1 MFSLIFAFLSVF
13 ATKRKHNGLTI
24 SEYAKKSVRVSVL
37 EEKLDLWSKLQFDA
51 QDAKNLKAQFRVFV
65 NFCFFSVFATT
76 RKHNGLT
83 ISEYAN

>member
-65 NFCFFSVFATT
+65 NFCFFFQYL
-76 RKHNGLT
+76 RQH
-83 ISEYAN
+83 ANIMV